1 MESARKG
8 TADEMD
14 RMAKVTEK
22 APGIAA
28 NAAAGGGTVNIV
40 DVNINAEVSA
50 DSYQGGRDAA
60 KGMEDEFDSY
70 LSEY

>member
-1 MESARKG
+1 MESARKD
-8 TADEMD
+8 TESEME
-14 RMAKVTEK
+14 RMAALTDQ
-22 APGIAA
+22 APGVAA
-28 NAAAGGGTVNIV
+28 SAAAGGGTVNIV